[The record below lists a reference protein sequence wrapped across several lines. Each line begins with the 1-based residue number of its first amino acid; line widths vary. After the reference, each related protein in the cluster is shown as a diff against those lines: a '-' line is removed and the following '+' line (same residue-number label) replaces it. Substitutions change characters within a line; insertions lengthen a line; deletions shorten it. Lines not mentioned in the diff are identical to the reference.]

1 MAQERQFPTSEIKA
15 LFKLARK
22 YGEIELNDTPYVKEI
37 KSLLKDIAFAL
48 ETNDVNRMSYYSHLI
63 VRRYGHVLRNNSKVC
78 YREAIIETMAGW
90 GIHLIS
96 QQLRLFAEG
105 LIDEIKSCKA
115 RERNAAFNSM
125 VGEYM
130 CDKVIDALTSHRASL
145 FFPNFNPSP
154 QKL

>member
-1 MAQERQFPTSEIKA
+1 MQRMQQLPTSEIKA
-15 LFKLARK
+15 FFKLARK

-37 KSLLKDIAFAL
+37 KSLLKDIAYAF
-48 ETNDVNRMSYYSHLI
+48 ETNDVTLMSRCNHLAARNYGYVVKNNRN
-63 VRRYGHVLRNNSKVC
+63 RYC
-78 YREAIIETMAGW
+78 REVSIEVMGSLGVDMT
-90 GIHLIS
+90 IS
-96 QQLRLFAEG
+96 QLKLFAEG
-105 LIDEIKSCKA
+105 LIDEIKACKA

-145 FFPNFNPSP
+145 FFPNFNPYP